1 MFASGSTPL
10 GSGSGSGLGSGSGA
24 GAASTSASASGG
36 GGLFGSLSSG
46 TNIEQPAKRKSIF
59 DTSSAQAPSFGA
71 ASTAAPSAPSM
82 FAPST
87 STGQSQGL
95 FGAASSTSA
104 PASGGFSFLGG
115 ASSQQQPQ
123 QQPQQAGLGTS
134 ILNNAPLGQSAQQQP
149 LGQSQSRD
157 PAHFNSLLERQR
169 KRQRFGISGQ
179 DARVGQLPNINMDL
193 GDLARRAQEIGG
205 RGHKAT
211 SINGA
216 DSRAHYLLAGSGVAP
231 GMATKEFQ
239 KLERDGQAPAYQPSE
254 PFDPDNEK
262 YIHGLQEKGRDAM
275 IQESIDRVHRDFDAH
290 LEESLSINFEEQKKK
305 IMQHFGLIPKDEGA
319 VEDDGAQPDKGG
331 FGRSTGRKPLFDE
344 SAKAS
349 TRSVFGRSGLEKSLI
364 GSPAMGASTTKFFG
378 DSTSTNGNNVPLGK
392 GQNGRYL
399 RDKERFFLQKLQRLN
414 EARMQEKGYPV
425 LREFAMVED
434 QVGGDSPRQLVDSYD
449 ALIDITRENAEVQ
462 NLSDPGAIHERQYRA
477 AYLDENPHSQK
488 AIKLRKQ
495 ILNGSRSYLEK
506 AFYREVESL
515 VEKNPREARLGGR
528 PTLMNKIRAYIRV
541 RAARKDLAPDGTE
554 LQQIGDNGDFCWIII
569 FYLLRCGFV
578 REAVEYV
585 SNDAAFQSTDRKF
598 MSYLTNY
605 ASSPERRLSRKLQD
619 MINGEY
625 QQRLRNAPEH
635 SLDPYRMACYKIVG
649 RCDLNRRNL
658 ETIGQ
663 GVEDWIWLQ
672 FNLARE
678 VERAEEIS
686 GEIFGLDQI
695 CETVQ
700 EIGQK
705 HFQKAQAEASG
716 GYGIYFFLQ
725 ILAGMFEPA
734 VAYLHSYNPVSAVHV
749 AIALCYYGLLRV
761 SDYSVAGNELCE
773 LTSPRPDELANVS
786 PQ

>member
-1 MFASGSTPL
+1 MFASGSTL
-10 GSGSGSGLGSGSGA
+10 VGSGSGSGFNSGTGTGA
-24 GAASTSASASGG
+24 GAGSASASASASASGG
-36 GGLFGSLSSG
+36 GGMFGSLTSG
-46 TNIEQPAKRKSIF
+46 TNTEQPVKRKSVF

-71 ASTAAPSAPSM
+71 ASTATPPAPSM

-87 STGQSQGL
+87 SSGQPQGL
-95 FGAASSTSA
+95 FGAAATTSA
-104 PASGGFSFLGG
+104 PASGSFSFFGG
-115 ASSQQQPQ
+115 TNAQQQPQ
-123 QQPQQAGLGTS
+123 AQQPQQSGLGTS
-134 ILNNAPLGQSAQQQP
+134 ILTNAPLGQSAQQQS

-157 PAHFNSLLERQR
+157 PAHFNSLLERQK
-169 KRQRFGISGQ
+169 KRQRFGTLGQ
-179 DARVGQLPNINMDL
+179 DARTSQLPNLNMDL

-205 RGHKAT
+205 RGPKAT
-211 SINGA
+211 SVNGL
-216 DSRAHYLLAGSGVAP
+216 DSRAHYLLAGSGVTP
-231 GMATKEFQ
+231 GVATKEFQ
-239 KLERDGQAPAYQPSE
+239 KLERDGQAAAYQPSE
-254 PFDPDNEK
+254 PFDPDNDK
-262 YIHGLQEKGRDAM
+262 YIRGLQERGRDAM

-319 VEDDGAQPDKGG
+319 LEVDGAQQDKGG
-331 FGRSTGRKPLFDE
+331 FGRSTGRKPAFDE

-349 TRSVFGRSGLEKSLI
+349 TRSVFGRSGLERSLI

-378 DSTSTNGNNVPLGK
+378 DSTSASGNNVPLGK

-399 RDKERFFLQKLQRLN
+399 RDKERFFLQKLQQLN
-414 EARMQEKGYPV
+414 EARMQEKGYPI
-425 LREFAMVED
+425 LQEFAMVED
-434 QVGGDSPRQLVDSYD
+434 QAGGDSPRQLVDSYD
-449 ALIDITRENAEVQ
+449 ALIDITKENAEVQ
-462 NLSDPGAIHERQYRA
+462 NLSDPGAIRERRYCA

-495 ILNGSRSYLEK
+495 ILDGSRSYLEK
-506 AFYREVESL
+506 AFYREVETL
-515 VEKNPREARLGGR
+515 VEKNPREAQLGGR

-635 SLDPYRMACYKIVG
+635 SLDPYRMACYKVVG
-649 RCDLNRRNL
+649 RCDLHRRNL

-678 VERAEEIS
+678 AERAEEIS

-705 HFQKAQAEASG
+705 HFQKAQAEANAN
-716 GYGIYFFLQ
+716 YGIYFFLQ

-734 VAYLHSYNPVSAVHV
+734 VAYLHSHNPVSAVHV

-773 LTSPRPDELANVS
+773 
-786 PQ
+786 

>member
-1 MFASGSTPL
+1 MFPSGSTP
-10 GSGSGSGLGSGSGA
+10 GGSGA
-24 GAASTSASASGG
+24 GAPGG
-36 GGLFGSLSSG
+36 GGLFGSLPSG
-46 TNIEQPAKRKSIF
+46 TNPEQPVKRKSIF
-59 DTSSAQAPSFGA
+59 DNSSAQAPPFGA
-71 ASTAAPSAPSM
+71 ASTATPPAPSM

-87 STGQSQGL
+87 SSGQSQGV
-95 FGAASSTSA
+95 FGAAPATSA
-104 PASGGFSFLGG
+104 PVSEGFSFLGG
-115 ASSQQQPQ
+115 ANLQQQQQPQ
-123 QQPQQAGLGTS
+123 QTQQSGLGTS
-134 ILNNAPLGQSAQQQP
+134 IITSAP

-157 PAHFNSLLERQR
+157 PAHFNSLLERQK
-169 KRQRFGISGQ
+169 KRQRFGTSGP
-179 DARVGQLPNINMDL
+179 DARTSQLPNLNMDL

-205 RGHKAT
+205 RGQNAT
-211 SINGA
+211 SVNGM

-231 GMATKEFQ
+231 GTATKEFQ
-239 KLERDGQAPAYQPSE
+239 KLERDGQAATYQPSE
-254 PFDPDNEK
+254 AFDPDNEK
-262 YIHGLQEKGRDAM
+262 YIRGLQERGRDAM

-319 VEDDGAQPDKGG
+319 LDDDGAQQDKGG
-331 FGRSTGRKPLFDE
+331 FGRSTGRKPPFDE

-399 RDKERFFLQKLQRLN
+399 RDKERFFLQKLQQLN
-414 EARMQEKGYPV
+414 EARMQEKGYPI

-449 ALIDITRENAEVQ
+449 ALIDITKEDAEVQ
-462 NLSDPGAIHERQYRA
+462 NLSDPGAIRERQYRA

-515 VEKNPREARLGGR
+515 VEKNPREAQLGGR

-578 REAVEYV
+578 REAVDYV

-635 SLDPYRMACYKIVG
+635 SLDPYRMACYKVVG

-773 LTSPRPDELANVS
+773 
-786 PQ
+786 